1 MRLLTYIHK
10 LESYRWK
17 HPSTMSLTWQCIGY
31 CNMYLKDHLMLISSE
46 EPEEEEVGM
55 SQVSSVAEEVALEEE
70 VDLKVK

>member
-1 MRLLTYIHK
+1 
-10 LESYRWK
+10 
-17 HPSTMSLTWQCIGY
+17 
-31 CNMYLKDHLMLISSE
+31 MYLKDHLMLISSE